1 MDLHRISRR
10 SVLVTGG
17 IAAAGTVLAGCD
29 VVNRANAAAPAD
41 PGESVGAFK
50 AVQKV
55 DEADGAANADWAT
68 DASEKIGYQLVGT
81 FDSSGPAAWSAAANP
96 DVFITSLGPG
106 YSGIM
111 SSKTTLP
118 GIAIISAKTKRVV
131 ASMSYNLG
139 AESYFEPHGLGVSPD
154 GKWIYLPTGVSAG
167 FGDVNAG
174 RWIVVDAKTL
184 KINHIIST
192 PSMPHHAK
200 CFTDA
205 EGNGRVIAYTFRG
218 QFAVLDQT
226 EDGKVVGSFAN
237 GDLLGSGYLAFADPT
252 GSYIWISLRPASG
265 MDVSGGVAVVD
276 VSNWRV
282 VKRIST
288 EDPSPIWIEFTGDG
302 KKVFVSNGHASNIA
316 EISTDGP
323 VPTWEFVRQ
332 TQAGTAGPY
341 GIRLNWDETQL
352 WASGKGEGS
361 HNRGMM
367 IGLADPV
374 NMPEGWGHPG
384 AWYTGCLRNDHGT
397 LNPSALDELWLS
409 CNSTFEVVVW
419 DMVNKEVKQRIP
431 MPDEGSTHSGSMVR
445 YDANFNG
452 EVLTDQNGTHGS
464 ARDIRDAEIK
474 KAAEASD

>member
-1 MDLHRISRR
+1 MDLSRISRR
-10 SVLVTGG
+10 SVLITGG
-17 IAAAGTVLAGCD
+17 VAAAGATLSGCD
-29 VVNRANAAAPAD
+29 IASRVSAAAPAATD
-41 PGESVGAFK
+41 DAPGAFR
-50 AVQKV
+50 AVQKI
-55 DEADGAANADWAT
+55 DETSGGTFTDW
-68 DASEKIGYQLVGT
+68 DNEASDHIGHKVIGT
-81 FDSSGPAAWSAAANP
+81 FDSSGPAVWSAAANP

-106 YSGIM
+106 YSGVL
-111 SSKTTLP
+111 SGKTTLP
-118 GIAIISAKTKRVV
+118 GVVLINAKTKRVV
-131 ASMSYNLG
+131 ASMNYDLG
-139 AESYFEPHGLGVSPD
+139 VESYFEPHGLGVSP
-154 GKWIYLPTGVSAG
+154 GGEWIYLPTGVSAG
-167 FGDVNAG
+167 FGDANAG
-174 RWIVVDAKTL
+174 RWLVINAKTL
-184 KINHIIST
+184 KVDHIIST

-200 CFTDA
+200 SFIDF
-205 EGNGRVIAYTFRG
+205 EGNPRVIAYTFRG
-218 QFAVLDQT
+218 QMAVLDPT
-226 EDGKVVGSFAN
+226 DENKVVGGWTNA
-237 GDLLGSGYLAFADPT
+237 DLLGSGYLAFADPT
-252 GSYIWISLRPASG
+252 GSYIWVSLRPASG
-265 MDVSGGVAVVD
+265 MAVSGGVAVVD

-282 VKRIST
+282 IKRIST
-288 EDPSPIWIEFTGDG
+288 EDPSPIYIEFTGDG
-302 KKVFVSNGHASNIA
+302 KKVFVSNGHHSNIA
-316 EISTDGP
+316 EISSDGP
-323 VPTWEFVRQ
+323 PPTWKLVRH

-384 AWYTGCLRNDHGT
+384 AWYTGCLRNDHAT
-397 LNPSALDELWLS
+397 LNAVALDELWLS

-474 KAAEASD
+474 KAADAS